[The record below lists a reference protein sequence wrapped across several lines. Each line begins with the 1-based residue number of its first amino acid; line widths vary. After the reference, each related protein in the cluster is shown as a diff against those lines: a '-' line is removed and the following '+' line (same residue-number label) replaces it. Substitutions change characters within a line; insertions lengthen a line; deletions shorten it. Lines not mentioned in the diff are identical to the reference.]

1 MFCVKSSNCFIIG
14 GTNLM
19 NISKDDSIRLRSCIS
34 VQNGLV
40 NEIDDNFVEF
50 TGYSREE
57 LIGKT
62 FSYIMNDML
71 KVNKVIEKMEELVF
85 IERCF
90 FFTKVLDFKQTSIA
104 FEKDLQNELT
114 HITFIQLPI
123 TSINNPLSFTH
134 QIICN
139 STLGIAMFYVED
151 FTLLKA
157 NKQYE
162 TIIFERYKQSDII
175 SKKIYEYDF
184 GWWDSTDEILWKRV
198 VQTQNPY
205 YCMEQPAL
213 NPHTREME
221 YFDTSIT
228 PIMDNERVKYLILS
242 LNNVTEKV
250 KLRIENEK
258 KALVIKKQR
267 DQLEGIMENMSDAI
281 FIIDKSG
288 KYILKNKASM
298 KNFQIEIE
306 QVGDIYNGAEFY
318 DLDGK
323 RITPDKMPEVL
334 MQRGI
339 ETKDQVLYIKYPTT
353 EMYVSVSATPFFDQ
367 QGNYTMGVLSSRDIT
382 DYIKHSETIKAQ
394 QYALLQAEKKEK
406 EDLEKIIEMKDE
418 FLSLISH
425 EFKTPMTVIISALQA
440 MSFLYKDQI
449 TDKIQAYL
457 DKIKQNTYRQ
467 VRLVNNL
474 LDITGANA
482 GNIKLNIKN
491 LDIVFITN
499 SIVESVLT
507 YANQKGVHLSFEADR
522 NQMIIAMDEEKY
534 ERILLNLLSNAIKFT
549 PRDKSI
555 KVKIITRGVNIK
567 IFVID
572 EGVGIPEDKHE
583 LIFERFGQV
592 DSSYARQAE
601 GSGIGLSLVKQIVKA
616 MGGNISVDSQVDIGS
631 SFCVEFPI
639 RILGQESQREEMKVL
654 VDERLTHSIA
664 IEFSDIYM

>member
-1 MFCVKSSNCFIIG
+1 
-14 GTNLM
+14 M

-50 TGYSREE
+50 TGYNGDE

-62 FSYIMNDML
+62 FSHIINDML
-71 KVNKVIEKMEELVF
+71 KVNKEIRNMGDVIF

-90 FFTKVLDFKQTSIA
+90 FFTKSLDFKQTSIE
-104 FEKDLQNELT
+104 FIKDQKNKLT
-114 HITFIQLPI
+114 QVIFIQLPL

-139 STLGIAMFYVED
+139 STLGMAMFYAED

-162 TIIFERYKQSDII
+162 RIIFEKYKQSNII
-175 SKKIYEYDF
+175 SKKIHQYVI
-184 GWWDSTDEILWKRV
+184 GWWDSTDEILWKSV
-198 VQTQNPY
+198 VQTQKPY

-213 NPHTREME
+213 NRHTSEIE

-228 PIMDNERVKYLILS
+228 PIMDNERVKFLILS

-250 KLRIENEK
+250 KYRIENEK
-258 KALVIKKQR
+258 KALVIEKQKE
-267 DQLEGIMENMSDAI
+267 QLEGIMQNMSDAI
-281 FIIDKSG
+281 FINDKNG
-288 KYILKNKASM
+288 KYILKNKAAM
-298 KNFQIEIE
+298 EFFTIDVK
-306 QVGDIYNGAEFY
+306 QVSDIYNVAEFY
-318 DLDGK
+318 DLDG
-323 RITPDKMPEVL
+323 RQITSDKMPEVL

-339 ETKDQVLYIKYPTT
+339 ETKDQVINVKFP
-353 EMYVSVSATPFFDQ
+353 EKEIYVSVSATPIFDQ
-367 QGNYTMGVLSSRDIT
+367 HGDYTMGVLSSRDIT
-382 DYIKHSETIKAQ
+382 NYIKHSETIKAQ
-394 QYALLQAEKKEK
+394 QHELLQSEKKEK

-425 EFKTPMTVIISALQA
+425 EFKTPLTVIISALQA
-440 MSFLYKDQI
+440 MNFLFKDQI
-449 TDKIQAYL
+449 TIKVKDYL
-457 DKIKQNTYRQ
+457 DKIKQNTFRQ

-482 GNIKLNIKN
+482 GSIKLYKKN
-491 LDIVFITN
+491 LNIVYITN
-499 SIVESVLT
+499 SIVESVRI
-507 YANQKGVHLSFEADR
+507 YADQKGVNLSFESDSS
-522 NQMIIAMDEEKY
+522 QLVIAMDEEKY

-555 KVKIITRGVNIK
+555 KVKVLNNGVNIRV
-567 IFVID
+567 FVID
-572 EGVGIPEDKHE
+572 EGIGIPEDKHE

-592 DSSYARQAE
+592 DSSYTRQAE
-601 GSGIGLSLVKQIVKA
+601 GSGIGLSLVKLIVDA
-616 MGGNISVDSQVDIGS
+616 LGGNISVVSQMDQGS
-631 SFCVEFPI
+631 SFCVEFPNEI
-639 RILGQESQREEMKVL
+639 IDKEHIGEETKGFI
-654 VDERLTHSIA
+654 DTRLTQSIA

>member
-1 MFCVKSSNCFIIG
+1 
-14 GTNLM
+14 M
-19 NISKDDSIRLRSCIS
+19 NISKDDSIKLRSCIS

-40 NEIDDNFVEF
+40 NEIDANFVEF

-85 IERCF
+85 IQRCF

-114 HITFIQLPI
+114 HITFIQLPL
-123 TSINNPLSFTH
+123 TNINNPMSFTH

-162 TIIFERYKQSDII
+162 KIIFERYKQSDII

-198 VQTQNPY
+198 VHTQNPY

-258 KALVIKKQR
+258 KALVIEKQR

-281 FIIDKSG
+281 FIIDKNG

-298 KNFQIEIE
+298 KNFQIEIDH
-306 QVGDIYNGAEFY
+306 VGDTYNGAEFY
-318 DLDGK
+318 DLDGN

-339 ETKDQVLYIKYPTT
+339 ETKDQVLNIKYPTT
-353 EMYVSVSATPFFDQ
+353 EVYVSISATPFFDQ

-449 TDKIQAYL
+449 TDNIQAYL

-491 LDIVFITN
+491 LDIIFITN
-499 SIVESVLT
+499 SIVESVVT
-507 YANQKGVHLSFEADR
+507 YANQKGVNLSFEADS
-522 NQMIIAMDEEKY
+522 NQMIIALDEEKY

-555 KVKIITRGVNIK
+555 KVKITTRGVNIK
-567 IFVID
+567 VFVID
-572 EGVGIPEDKHE
+572 EGIGIPKDKHE

-592 DSSYARQAE
+592 DSSYTRQAE

-616 MGGNISVDSQVDIGS
+616 MGGNISVDSQMDIGS

-639 RILGQESQREEMKVL
+639 RILGEEAHREDMKVL
-654 VDERLTHSIA
+654 IDERLTHSIA